1 MPHSCFIHSSTDGRL
16 VCFQSLAI
24 INNAAINIG
33 VLIFFQISISIS
45 IFNFFLFL
53 FFYLFLQRGRE
64 GEREGEKHQC
74 VVASHITTTGDLAG
88 NPGDPWVWRPALD
101 PLSHTSQGHFKF
113 FEVYPHCFPQ
123 WLHQSALLTTVQKG
137 SPFSIYVESNELTEL
152 TSKIETDS

>member
-1 MPHSCFIHSSTDGRL
+1 M
-16 VCFQSLAI
+16 
-24 INNAAINIG
+24 NIG

-113 FEVYPHCFPQ
+113 FEVSPYCFPQ
-123 WLHQSALLTTVQKG
+123 WLLQSAFPLTVQKC
-137 SPFSIYVESNELTEL
+137 SPFS
-152 TSKIETDS
+152 TSLPALVVCWFNDNSHSDWCRVIHYCGFNLHFSDD